1 VTLPTPARAAKSE
14 EESSGIVTGVDIKV
28 KDILTQFAELLVSEF
43 AESSDFWG
51 TAMSASLLDAIV
63 DSGAS
68 FTFVTDK
75 VAANL
80 IRSRATTHFKR
91 FYSISKRLNP
101 RRRCSLRVLMGFPFA
116 HSRDH
121 VPWRTTVAKWNITQD
136 PAPSTPQQKKNK
148 TRISPVSRRCT
159 HDPHR
164 SRGTVLALS
173 PSATHRNELCLFIPG
188 MW

>member
-1 VTLPTPARAAKSE
+1 M
-14 EESSGIVTGVDIKV
+14 
-28 KDILTQFAELLVSEF
+28 
-43 AESSDFWG
+43 W
-51 TAMSASLLDAIV
+51 
-63 DSGAS
+63 
-68 FTFVTDK
+68 
-75 VAANL
+75 AANL

-164 SRGTVLALS
+164 SWAGLAWWRAARANILGGRRRNRHGS
-173 PSATHRNELCLFIPG
+173 PIRRLERALRACRRKANIGSGGRAAGGRAAGQIAWHSVGSFAFGDPQE
-188 MW
+188 